1 MSPAYR
7 VLCPTRTTLSVGLLV
22 ALWLTVPAVACEHPA
37 HGACPH
43 GASPHGASP
52 HGACPHGAAPHGE
65 CPHGASPHGT
75 SPHGDHQPSGL
86 PELPGQDAFGAI
98 QEIVALLEA
107 DPETDWSR
115 VEIDALRDHLVDM
128 NRVTLDARVER
139 RPVEGGVEYRVLGDD
154 DATRGAIERMVP
166 AHAAMM
172 NGRDGIG
179 SRVEPTDG
187 GVVLTLTSDDPATVE
202 RLVALGFFGYMAR
215 GDHHRPHHLA
225 MARGESPHR
234 VGEGHDHGGH
244 DHGGHDHGG
253 HGDQHG
259 GRR

>member
-1 MSPAYR
+1 MSPARR
-7 VLCPTRTTLSVGLLV
+7 VPYPVQIALAAVLLV
-22 ALWLTVPAVACEHPA
+22 AASPVAPAVACEHP
-37 HGACPH
+37 G
-43 GASPHGASP
+43 
-52 HGACPHGAAPHGE
+52 HGE
-65 CPHGASPHGT
+65 CNPGECTHGGH
-75 SPHGDHQPSGL
+75 HQGSAL
-86 PELPGQDAFGAI
+86 PTLPGQDAFGAI
-98 QEIVALLEA
+98 QEVVALLEA
-107 DPETDWSR
+107 DPETDWSQ
-115 VEIDALRDHLVDM
+115 VDIDALRDHLIDM
-128 NRVTLDARVER
+128 NRLILDARVER
-139 RPVEGGVEYRVLGDD
+139 RRVEGGVEYRVLGDD

-179 SRVEPTDG
+179 SRVEPTEG

-253 HGDQHG
+253 HDHGGDGDQHGGHDHGGDGDQHG